1 MPIRIK
7 EQSPWKSQVLVIK
20 ALFKRELI
28 TRFGKYKLGAVW
40 LLVDPLLS
48 VLFLG
53 LILGP
58 FLGRSAGEIPYI
70 FFLLCGFM
78 LLKMVTG
85 TLNCWSEGN
94 QLKPRTAGLQK
105 SSANRP
111 LHCTVLCFN
120 SSPLLLPCLCFASLP
135 TG

>member
-40 LLVDPLLS
+40 ILLDPLLS

-58 FLGRSAGEIPYI
+58 FLGRSQVRSLTS
-70 FFLLCGFM
+70 FF
-78 LLKMVTG
+78 
-85 TLNCWSEGN
+85 
-94 QLKPRTAGLQK
+94 
-105 SSANRP
+105 
-111 LHCTVLCFN
+111 
-120 SSPLLLPCLCFASLP
+120 CFAASCC
-135 TG
+135 

>member
-1 MPIRIK
+1 MPIKIK

-40 LLVDPLLS
+40 ILLDPLLS

-58 FLGRSAGEIPYI
+58 FLGRSQGEIPYI

-85 TLNCWSEGN
+85 PL
-94 QLKPRTAGLQK
+94 TAGVAHI
-105 SSANRP
+105 SSTKGCLFSKRFSLSTPSLPAF
-111 LHCTVLCFN
+111 CFN
-120 SSPLLLPCLCFASLP
+120 YSPLTLPCLFFVSLP